1 MTNFEITCYRFW
13 SDWTDLPKVLI
24 DLDAWDR
31 FIVEFRGEN
40 SWHIIGIK
48 DDKEIELS
56 LHGILYSS
64 LVEFL
69 AFMST
74 TKIDKWRTY
83 VCKVYDFRKFHF
95 GNCFIPEIARLLN
108 DVNSSIKKLNESND
122 GKEAM

>member
-24 DLDAWDR
+24 DLDAWDW

-48 DDKEIELS
+48 DDKEVELS

-69 AFMST
+69 AVMST

-83 VCKVYDFRKFHF
+83 AYKVYDFRKVHF
-95 GNCFIPEIARLLN
+95 GNCIIPDIARLLN
-108 DVNSSIKKLNESND
+108 DVNRRIKNINESNI
-122 GKEAM
+122 